1 MVKAPTLVTDYHS
14 LDPGSATYLL
24 SVLGKL
30 LNLSGLHFLHILNE
44 DNNVPISSD
53 YSDILKI

>member
-1 MVKAPTLVTDYHS
+1 MVTAQNLVTDYLS
-14 LDPGSATYLL
+14 LTPGSVTYLL

-30 LNLSGLHFLHILNE
+30 LNLSVLHFLHILNE

-53 YSDILKI
+53 FSKD

>member
-1 MVKAPTLVTDYHS
+1 MVTAQTLVADYLS
-14 LDPGSATYLL
+14 LTPGSVTYLL

-30 LNLSGLHFLHILNE
+30 LNLSVLHFLHILNE

-53 YSDILKI
+53 FSED